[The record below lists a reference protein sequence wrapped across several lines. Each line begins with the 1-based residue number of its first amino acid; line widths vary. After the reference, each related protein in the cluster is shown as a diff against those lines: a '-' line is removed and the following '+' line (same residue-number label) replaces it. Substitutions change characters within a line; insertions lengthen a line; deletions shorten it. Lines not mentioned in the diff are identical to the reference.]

1 MSEKKSI
8 SKKTIISR
16 KTIIT
21 LHLALAAFFA
31 PILIITGLSGGLY
44 LISEKGTV
52 EQQEIYRGEMAGLA
66 LGSKEVE
73 NQIRQFI
80 QTHNIDHAFEYIK
93 GNSQQAVTRPTSK
106 QHLLFKLND
115 SRLVVTKRTPNF
127 VASIIELHKG
137 HGPKAF
143 KTFQKFMAVGLLLI
157 LLSGLYLGLTSPL
170 YKHKTIFISGLGG
183 ALFLFLALF

>member
-1 MSEKKSI
+1 M
-8 SKKTIISR
+8 SR

-31 PILIITGLSGGLY
+31 PVLIITGLSGGLY
-44 LISEKGTV
+44 LISEKGIV
-52 EQQEIYRGEMAGLA
+52 EQLEIYRGEFTGLDLSA
-66 LGSKEVE
+66 KDRE

-80 QTHNIDHAFEYIK
+80 KTHNIDHDFEYIK
-93 GNSQQAVTRPTSK
+93 GNNRQAYTRPTSK
-106 QHLLFKLND
+106 PHLLFEIKNEQ
-115 SRLVVTKRTPNF
+115 LVVTKRTPNF

-137 HGPKAF
+137 HGPRAF

-170 YKHKTIFISGLGG
+170 YKYKTIFISGLGG
-183 ALFLFLALF
+183 TLFLFLALF